1 MSQYNIDAILDEPY
15 TPIGGPVESGARPV
29 FSNVDT
35 EERTNNRSVQVSRE
49 LPDIFHDFVQLSGQP
64 KSVGGKLYL
73 PTDGEPVEIKKPQ
86 QLLAHIERQA
96 RVEWRHGEDR
106 CPPERFLEYVTMKA
120 EVYEAIERYPH
131 FPALPTFC
139 YFHREVPRGDGQKLE
154 EFIDFFSP
162 ATPEDRQLMKAFV
175 ITLFWGGNPG
185 CRPLWIFTADA
196 DDVHQGRGTGKSTFV
211 QLAAELC
218 GRFLSVSPKVKFE
231 DTIKRFLSPEGL
243 RYRVARIDNLKSLRF
258 SWAELEECLTSQVI
272 SGHEMYRGEGRRPN
286 TLIWALTVNS
296 PGVSKDIAQRAVVV
310 RMGRPQHRPGWE
322 NEVRRFVEAN
332 RWSII
337 ADVKAELESVTN

>member
-1 MSQYNIDAILDEPY
+1 MSQFDPVMSLDEAYLPSS
-15 TPIGGPVESGARPV
+15 GPAENVTRPA
-29 FSNVDT
+29 FSNI
-35 EERTNNRSVQVSRE
+35 RSVEDEEKRMVRVSRE
-49 LPDIFHDFVQLSGQP
+49 LPDIYRDLIRFCGEP
-64 KSVGGKLYL
+64 KIVGGKLYL
-73 PTDGEPVEIKKPQ
+73 NVNNEPREIKKPQ
-86 QLLAHIERQA
+86 QLLAFIERVA
-96 RVEWRHGEDR
+96 RVEWHSGGDR
-106 CPPERFLEYVTMKA
+106 CPPERLLEYVRTTA
-120 EVYEAIERYPH
+120 EANEALEVYPH
-131 FPALPTFC
+131 FPARPEVC
-139 YFHREVPRGDGQKLE
+139 YFHQCVLSGDGQKLD

-175 ITLFWGGNPG
+175 VTLFWGGNPG

-218 GRFLSVSPKVKFE
+218 GGFLSVSPQVKFA
-231 DTIKRFLSPEGL
+231 DTIKRLLSPEGL

-258 SWAELEECLTSQVI
+258 SWAELEECLTTQVI

-322 NEVRRFVEAN
+322 YEVRRFVEGN

-337 ADVKAELESVTN
+337 ADVKAAIESVTN